1 MVRLKRFFRCA
12 LEWGP
17 AASLTTG
24 QVLWVHPPSRMGLTM
39 TIAHEALGS
48 VRVHYGTNVGACR
61 YRIGS
66 HRLTNGTGPS
76 NKDE

>member
-1 MVRLKRFFRCA
+1 
-12 LEWGP
+12 
-17 AASLTTG
+17 
-24 QVLWVHPPSRMGLTM
+24 MGLTM